1 MALTRVRASLLTGV
15 ITPSSATF
23 TGTITLPA
31 GTTTAAPLLF
41 ADGDT
46 LTTPYQGAMEFDGTD
61 LFFTPAFTRK
71 TIAFTDNTHY
81 IGTTSVALNRLSGN
95 LALTG
100 ISSVTLPGSTSG
112 SVLLIPSATGSS
124 VTITLPATTGTV
136 VTTGDTGT
144 VTSTMIANDTI
155 VNTDINSSAA
165 IAYSKL
171 NLTSSIVNADISSSA
186 AITNAKL
193 ANSTVTVGTTSIALG
208 ASSTTLGG
216 LTSVTSTSFV
226 GALTGNAS
234 TATALQTARTIA
246 LSGDVAGSVSFDGS
260 ANATITATIQP
271 DSVALGTDTTG
282 NYVATATAG
291 SGISITGSGTETA
304 AITVSNT
311 GVLSA
316 VAGTGVS
323 VTGSTG
329 NITFSIGQAVAT
341 TSDVTFGTVT
351 TTGNMTV
358 GGNLTINGTS
368 TTINSTTLSL
378 SDPMVYLATGN
389 SGNASDIGIVG
400 HFNDGTYQHTGFVRD
415 ATDGKWKLFSGVTV
429 EPTTIIDFTTWTTDT
444 LVANVE
450 GSLTGNASTAT
461 KLATS
466 RTISLS
472 GDSTGSA
479 PFDGSGN
486 TTISSTL
493 ATTGVTAGS
502 YGSATGVGTFTVDAK
517 GRLTAASTTTIA
529 IPSTQVTDW
538 TEAVQDSASAMIT
551 NATHVGIS
559 TIYYDNTNKLSLELT
574 NTGVAAGTYNSVTVD
589 INGRVTAASTVG
601 YLTTNQNITVGGDAS
616 GSGSTS
622 INLTLSNSGVTAG
635 TYGAANQRSVGT
647 IIVDAKGRVTSITEL
662 HLGMVNSDVITVTNA
677 AVLTYTFQQNAGT
690 IGLGGVNADAVL
702 VFNNRLKMRANEYTV
717 NSNGTITFVTGT
729 IEVGDELEISTFT
742 FIP

>member
-1 MALTRVRASLLTGV
+1 MALTRVKASLLTGV
-15 ITPSSATF
+15 ITPNNATF

-61 LFFTPAFTRK
+61 LFFTPGFVRK

-81 IGTTSVALNRLSGN
+81 IGTTSVALDRLSGD

-112 SVLLIPSATGSS
+112 SVLLTPSATGTA
-124 VTITLPATTGTV
+124 VTITLPSTTGTV

-144 VTSTMIANDTI
+144 VTSTMIANNTI
-155 VNTDINSSAA
+155 VNADINTAAA

-171 NLTSSIVNADISSSA
+171 SLTGGIVNADISTSA
-186 AITNAKL
+186 AIANSKL
-193 ANSTVTVGTTSIALG
+193 ANSAVTVGTTSIALG

-234 TATALQTARTIA
+234 TATTLQTARTIT

-260 ANATITATIQP
+260 ANATITATIQA

-282 NYVATATAG
+282 SYVATATAG
-291 SGISITGSGTETA
+291 SGISISGSGGETA
-304 AITVSNT
+304 AITVTNT

-316 VAGTGVS
+316 VAGTGVTVS
-323 VTGSTG
+323 GATG
-329 NITFSIGQAVAT
+329 NVTFSIGQAVAT

-351 TTGNMTV
+351 TTGNVTV
-358 GGNLTINGTS
+358 GGNLTINGT
-368 TTINSTTLSL
+368 TTTVNSTTLSL
-378 SDPMVYLATGN
+378 SDPMIYLATGN
-389 SGNASDIGIVG
+389 SGNSSDIGIVG
-400 HFNDGTYQHTGFVRD
+400 HFNDGTYQHTGMVRD
-415 ATDGKWKLFSGVTV
+415 ATDGKWKLFSGVTT

-450 GSLTGNASTAT
+450 GNITGNAGTAT
-461 KLATS
+461 KLATA
-466 RTISLS
+466 RTLALS
-472 GDSTGSA
+472 GEVFGSA
-479 PFDGSGN
+479 SFDGSAN
-486 TTISSTL
+486 ATISSSL
-493 ATTGVTAGS
+493 GTTGVTAGS

-517 GRLTAASTTTIA
+517 GRLTAASTTAIA
-529 IPSTQVTDW
+529 IPSTQITDW
-538 TEAVQDSASAMIT
+538 TEAVQDAASAMIT

-589 INGRVTAASTVG
+589 INGRVTAASNVG
-601 YLTTNQNITVGGDAS
+601 YLIGNQNITVGGDAS
-616 GSGSTS
+616 GSGTTS

-635 TYGAANQRSVGT
+635 TYGAANQRTVGT
-647 IIVDAKGRVTSITEL
+647 VIVDAKGRVTGISEL

-677 AVLTYTFQQNAGT
+677 ATLTYTFQQNAGT
-690 IGLGGVNADAVL
+690 IGTGGANPDAL
-702 VFNNRLKMRANEYTV
+702 MIFNNRLKMRANEYTV
-717 NSNGTITFVTGT
+717 NANGTVTFVSGT
-729 IEVGDELEISTFT
+729 IEVGDELEMSTFT

>member
-1 MALTRVRASLLTGV
+1 
-15 ITPSSATF
+15 
-23 TGTITLPA
+23 
-31 GTTTAAPLLF
+31 LLF

-61 LFFTPAFTRK
+61 LFFTPGFDRK

-112 SVLLIPSATGSS
+112 SVLLIPSATGST

-136 VTTGDTGT
+136 VTTGDSGT

-171 NLTSSIVNADISSSA
+171 NLTSSIVNGDISASA
-186 AITNAKL
+186 AIANSKL

-216 LTSVTSTSFV
+216 LTTVTATSFV

-234 TATALQTARTIA
+234 TATTLQTARTIA
-246 LSGDVAGSVSFDGS
+246 LSGDVVGSVSFNGS

-291 SGISITGSGTETA
+291 SGISISGSGSETA

-323 VTGSTG
+323 VSGATG
-329 NITFSIGQAVAT
+329 NVTFSIGQAVAT

-351 TTGNMTV
+351 TTGNITV
-358 GGNLTINGTS
+358 GGNLTISGTT
-368 TTINSTTLSL
+368 TTISSTNLEL
-378 SDPMVYLATGN
+378 SDPIIYLATGN
-389 SGNASDIGIVG
+389 SGNVNDIGFVG
-400 HFNDGTYQHTGFVRD
+400 HFNPGIYQHTGLVKD
-415 ATDGKWKLFSGVTV
+415 ATDGKWKLFSGVVPEVTNTV
-429 EPTTIIDFTTWTTDT
+429 DFTTWTTDT

-450 GSLTGNASTAT
+450 GALTGNASTAT
-461 KLATS
+461 ALQTS
-466 RTISLS
+466 RSLAVSGDVTGTTTFNGTANATISTSLS
-472 GDSTGSA
+472 
-479 PFDGSGN
+479 
-486 TTISSTL
+486 
-493 ATTGVTAGS
+493 TTGVTAGT
-502 YGSATGVGTFTVDAK
+502 YGSATKTTTYTVDAK
-517 GRLTAASTTTIA
+517 GRLTSAAQQDIA

-601 YLTTNQNITVGGDAS
+601 YLTTNQTVNLSGDAT
-616 GSGSTS
+616 GSGGTNISV
-622 INLTLSNSGVTAG
+622 TLSNSGVTAG
-635 TYGAANQRSVGT
+635 TYGTANSRTVGT
-647 IIVDAKGRVTSITEL
+647 VIVDAKGRVTGITEV
-662 HLGMVNSDVITVTNA
+662 HIGTVHSDVITVTNA
-677 AVLTYTFQQNAGT
+677 STLTYTFTLNTTPIA
-690 IGLGGVNADAVL
+690 VNPDNVT
-702 VFNNRLKMRANEYTV
+702 VFFNRLKMRGAEYTV
-717 NSNGTITFVTGT
+717 NSNGTITFGSGVLD
-729 IEVGDELEISTFT
+729 VGDELEISTFT
-742 FIP
+742 YI

>member
-1 MALTRVRASLLTGV
+1 MSLTRVKASLLTGV

-61 LFFTPAFTRK
+61 LFFTPGFVRK

-81 IGTTSVALNRLSGN
+81 IGTTSVSLDRQSGN

-112 SVLLIPSATGSS
+112 SVLLIPSATGTA

-136 VTTGDTGT
+136 VTTGDSGT

-155 VNTDINSSAA
+155 VNADINSSAA
-165 IAYSKL
+165 IAYGKL

-186 AITNAKL
+186 AIANSKL
-193 ANSTVTVGTTSIALG
+193 ANSAVSVGTTSIALG

-216 LTSVTSTSFV
+216 LTSVTSTSFI

-260 ANATITATIQP
+260 ANATITATIQA

-291 SGISITGSGTETA
+291 SGISITGSGSETA
-304 AITVSNT
+304 AITVTNT

-323 VTGSTG
+323 VSGATG
-329 NITFSIGQAVAT
+329 NVTFSIGQAVAT

-351 TTGNMTV
+351 TTGNVTV
-358 GGNLTINGTS
+358 GGNLTINGT
-368 TTINSTTLSL
+368 TTTVNSTTLSL

-389 SGNASDIGIVG
+389 SGNSADIGIVG
-400 HFNDGTYQHTGFVRD
+400 HFNDGTYQHTGIVRD
-415 ATDGKWKLFSGVTV
+415 ATDGKWKLFSGVTT
-429 EPTTIIDFTTWTTDT
+429 EPSTTIDFTTWTTDT

-450 GSLTGNASTAT
+450 GELTGNASTAT
-461 KLATS
+461 KLATA
-466 RTISLS
+466 RTIGLS

-479 PFDGSGN
+479 SFDGSGN

-493 ATTGVTAGS
+493 STTGVTAGS

-589 INGRVTAASTVG
+589 INGRVTAASNVG
-601 YLTTNQNITVGGDAS
+601 YLTGNQTINLSGDAT
-616 GSGSTS
+616 GSGTTVV
-622 INLTLSNSGVTAG
+622 NMTLANSGVTAG
-635 TYGAANQRSVGT
+635 TYGTGNQRSVGN
-647 IIVDAKGRVTSITEL
+647 INVDAKGRITSITEV
-662 HLGMVNSDVITVTNA
+662 HLGIVNSDVITVTNA
-677 AVLTYTFQQNAGT
+677 SVLTYTFQQNAGT
-690 IGLGGVNADAVL
+690 IGSGGANPDAVMI
-702 VFNNRLKMRANEYTV
+702 FNNRLKMRASEYTV
-717 NSNGTITFVTGT
+717 NSNGTVTFASGT
-729 IEVGDELEISTFT
+729 LEVGDELEMSTFT